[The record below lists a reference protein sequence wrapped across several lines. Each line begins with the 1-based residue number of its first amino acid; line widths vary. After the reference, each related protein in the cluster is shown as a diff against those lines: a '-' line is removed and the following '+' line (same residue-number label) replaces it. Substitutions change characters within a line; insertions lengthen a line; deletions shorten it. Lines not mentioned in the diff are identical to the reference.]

1 MWRSEVG
8 RVLDGDGS
16 PLLHSVP
23 HLPSTSPQE
32 GNYACFVVKGPQ
44 KVREWLESRG
54 VWRRRGGMVA
64 RGAGGVTAEHAESV
78 PCNAPRVAVGLWLN
92 LPRRAER

>member
-23 HLPSTSPQE
+23 HLPLHVSKKVTMHVSSLKALRRFESGWRVE
-32 GNYACFVVKGPQ
+32 GCVEEARRDGC
-44 KVREWLESRG
+44 SRS
-54 VWRRRGGMVA
+54 RRCNRRTCGI
-64 RGAGGVTAEHAESV
+64 GAVQH
-78 PCNAPRVAVGLWLN
+78 APRVAVGVALR
-92 LPRRAER
+92 LPER

>member
-54 VWRRRGGMVA
+54 VCGG
-64 RGAGGVTAEHAESV
+64 GEAGWLLAE
-78 PCNAPRVAVGLWLN
+78 PAV
-92 LPRRAER
+92 